1 MLDKRRHLRALNGV
15 QMQKRNAEKSAGW
28 PNKLLRQRLL
38 ICGGNPCALRASSA
52 PQSLIAGSLVRLRAG
67 LDSTELLSVELRF
80 AFTTPTMRL
89 AR

>member
-1 MLDKRRHLRALNGV
+1 
-15 QMQKRNAEKSAGW
+15 MQKRNAEKSAGW

-38 ICGGNPCALRASSA
+38 ICGGNPCAPLEASSA

-67 LDSTELLSVELRF
+67 LDSRELLSVELRF
-80 AFTTPTMRL
+80 AFTTPTMTL